1 MTRLEEHDQAI
12 GEWTGLPIP
21 ITRRRH
27 RRRWPWVVGAF
38 LVLIGAGMAVMWL
51 TPSRAQ
57 PVTMHQAEN
66 QLGRG
71 GTDSPSGARPMPGV
85 YRYTG
90 SGTDTLSLPPL
101 SQPEERTMPGTV
113 ILEGANCWDFRID
126 YSTHHWETWDYC
138 LGQRGLG
145 ETGGRLW
152 QLWPIGPINITNMT
166 SITCSPGTVAVPAH
180 ARPLERWAALCTGTS
195 TAVKGQMVS
204 AGPYEFIGTVTMS
217 VGGTSVRAAHFLE
230 LRTDSG
236 AQRGTERTDLW
247 LSQSTGLPLR
257 VQQDIK
263 VTTATP
269 FGTSRYTQLGS
280 FTLTSLVP
288 HH

>member
-1 MTRLEEHDQAI
+1 MTRLEDSQAL
-12 GEWTGLPIP
+12 GEWSDLPIP
-21 ITRRRH
+21 TTRRH
-27 RRRWPWVVGAF
+27 RRSRWPWVLGAF
-38 LVLIGAGMAVMWL
+38 LVLIGAGVAVIWL
-51 TPSRAQ
+51 TPSRARS
-57 PVTMHQAEN
+57 VTMQQAETR
-66 QLGRG
+66 LGRG
-71 GTDSPSGARPMPGV
+71 GTDPQGDPRPVPGV

-101 SQPEERTMPGTV
+101 SQPEGPTMPGTV
-113 ILEGANCWDFRID
+113 TLEGANCWDFRID

-138 LGQRGLG
+138 LGQGGLR

-152 QLWPIGPINITNMT
+152 QLWSIGPINITNMT

-180 ARPLERWAALCTGTS
+180 ALRSERWAARCTGTS

-204 AGPYEFIGTVTMS
+204 AGPYEFVGTMTMS

-236 AQRGTERTDLW
+236 AQRGTERTELW
-247 LSQSTGLPLR
+247 LSESNGLPLR

-269 FGTSRYTQLGS
+269 FGTSHYTQAGVFALA
-280 FTLTSLVP
+280 SLVP